1 MGMAMGQV
9 PTTTEDA
16 SAEFVTEA
24 LRSTGA
30 IDADTVVAEIEHN
43 RIGEGVGLIC
53 ELARLTL
60 RYGGPAQSAPSSVI
74 LKVPSNL
81 PENRGVGDQLRMY
94 EREGRFY
101 EHVGRN
107 IAVRTPACLGNHI
120 DADTGEFALILE
132 DFGGRTMVSQ
142 IVGMDAERTQQAV
155 RAIARVHAQFWDSPA
170 IHAMDWM
177 PRAIDPE
184 VMGLGQIYRACWPAF
199 LALLG
204 EDLPDGAVALGER
217 VGATWETVAQQM
229 FDKEAVTM
237 CHGDYRADNL
247 MFDDTTGG
255 VDHVGVLDWQ
265 AAYRGGG
272 VGDVAYLISQST
284 TAETRRAHD
293 RVIVS
298 AWYDELC
305 SSLGGAP
312 DGYSRADAWD
322 GYRRASASMT
332 AVAVI
337 AGAQLDPANER
348 GRELVHDMAVRS
360 FSAALEL
367 DAASLLPDSAFRGT
381 SNDFDDPGPDSSS
394 RSSVGDGVVE
404 SNL

>member
-1 MGMAMGQV
+1 MGIGMGQV

-24 LRSTGA
+24 LRSTGV
-30 IDADTVVAEIEHN
+30 IDADTLVAEIEHN

-60 RYGGPAQSAPSSVI
+60 RYGGPAHGAPSSVI

-81 PENRGVGDQLRMY
+81 PENRGFGDQLRMY

-101 EHVGRN
+101 EHAGRN
-107 IAVRTPACLGNHI
+107 VEVRTPNCLFNHI
-120 DADTGEFALILE
+120 NPDAGEFALLLE

-142 IVGMDAERTQQAV
+142 VAGMDAGRTDQAV
-155 RAIARVHAQFWDSPA
+155 RAIARVHAQFWDSPE
-170 IHAMDWM
+170 IRAMDWM

-184 VMGLGQIYRACWPAF
+184 VIGLGHPYRECWPAF

-204 EDLPDGAVALGER
+204 DDLPDGAVALGER
-217 VGATWETVAQQM
+217 VGSTWETTAQQG
-229 FDKEAVTM
+229 FDESPVTM

-247 MFDDTTGG
+247 MFDDTTDGA
-255 VDHVGVLDWQ
+255 DHVGVLDWQ

-272 VGDVAYLISQST
+272 IGDVAYLITQST

-293 RVIVS
+293 RDIVS

-312 DGYSRADAWD
+312 DGFSGADAWD
-322 GYRRASASMT
+322 GYRRASASM
-332 AVAVI
+332 I
-337 AGAQLDPANER
+337 AAPVLVGAQLDPANER
-348 GRELVHDMAVRS
+348 GRELVYDMAVRS

-367 DAASLLPDSAFRGT
+367 DAASLLPD
-381 SNDFDDPGPDSSS
+381 
-394 RSSVGDGVVE
+394 
-404 SNL
+404 

>member
-1 MGMAMGQV
+1 MGIGMGQV

-16 SAEFVTEA
+16 SAAFVTEA

-30 IDADTVVAEIEHN
+30 IDADTVVAEVEHD
-43 RIGEGVGLIC
+43 RIGEGVGLMC

-60 RYGGPAQSAPSSVI
+60 RYGGPAHSAPSSVI

-81 PENRGVGDQLRMY
+81 PENRGIGDHFRLY

-101 EHVGRN
+101 EHVGRSVG
-107 IAVRTPACLGNHI
+107 VRTPNCLFNHI
-120 DADTGEFALILE
+120 DADAGEFALLLE
-132 DFGGRTMVSQ
+132 DFGDRTMVSQ
-142 IVGMDAERTQQAV
+142 IAGMDAERTQQAV

-170 IHAMDWM
+170 IRAMDWM
-177 PRAIDPE
+177 PQAIDPE
-184 VMGLGQIYRACWPAF
+184 VSGAGHSFRESWPGF
-199 LALLG
+199 LALFG
-204 EDLPDGAVALGER
+204 DDLPDGAVALGER
-217 VGATWETVAQQM
+217 VGSTWETAAQQM
-229 FDKEAVTM
+229 FDELPMTM

-247 MFDDTTGG
+247 MFDDATDGA
-255 VDHVGVLDWQ
+255 DHVGVLDWQ
-265 AAYRGGG
+265 VSYRGAG
-272 VGDVAYLISQST
+272 VGDVAYLISQSM

-293 RVIVS
+293 RDIVS

-322 GYRRASASMT
+322 GYRMASASMT
-332 AVAVI
+332 AMAVI
-337 AGAQLDPANER
+337 GGAQVDPANER

-367 DAASLLPDSAFRGT
+367 DAASLLPT
-381 SNDFDDPGPDSSS
+381 
-394 RSSVGDGVVE
+394 
-404 SNL
+404 